1 MPSPAWV
8 EALGDVA
15 GFCTTFAFVPQLAK
29 IYKQGGRDLS
39 YGMLSL
45 YLFGVLLWLGY
56 GVLVHAQAV
65 VLANSATAIL
75 IAAAT
80 LLKAWRERQETIKP
94 MVPRATHRRRLS
106 FLVLVVRSPRNRLA
120 RICLAHNGLGTFA
133 CDPMFRLGLA
143 VYSCKSWEITVRTQS
158 IDSLHLQNF

>member
-1 MPSPAWV
+1 MTSPEWV

-15 GFCTTFAFVPQLAK
+15 GFCTTFAFVPQLVK

-65 VLANSATAIL
+65 VFANSATAIL

-80 LLKAWRERQETIKP
+80 VLKAWKERQETIKP
-94 MVPRATHRRRLS
+94 MVPEQLTEGS
-106 FLVLVVRSPRNRLA
+106 
-120 RICLAHNGLGTFA
+120 
-133 CDPMFRLGLA
+133 
-143 VYSCKSWEITVRTQS
+143 
-158 IDSLHLQNF
+158 